1 MSFQKPEGMGLS
13 GRGMEP
19 ESETGRL
26 GQEAPTSWTARSR
39 QYLEKEWRSRQRLAG
54 QPGAASPPPTALGI
68 ISLTLHPPLKLKLQ
82 TQRQRIGL
90 VRVGASFDY
99 IYSLCHSKNLNHV
112 SPKLAFQSQ
121 VQKLNL
127 KSTGKNMNAKIKKK
141 KNWGGGSQG
150 TRPGE
155 NEEISIGTYV

>member
-1 MSFQKPEGMGLS
+1 MGLS
-13 GRGMEP
+13 GGAWSL

-26 GQEAPTSWTARSR
+26 GQEAPTSRTARSR

-54 QPGAASPPPTALGI
+54 QPGAASPPSHCTGH
-68 ISLTLHPPLKLKLQ
+68 ISLDTPPSPQ
-82 TQRQRIGL
+82 AEAPDPATED
-90 VRVGASFDY
+90 RVGAGGASFDY

-127 KSTGKNMNAKIKKK
+127 KSTGKI
-141 KNWGGGSQG
+141 
-150 TRPGE
+150 
-155 NEEISIGTYV
+155 